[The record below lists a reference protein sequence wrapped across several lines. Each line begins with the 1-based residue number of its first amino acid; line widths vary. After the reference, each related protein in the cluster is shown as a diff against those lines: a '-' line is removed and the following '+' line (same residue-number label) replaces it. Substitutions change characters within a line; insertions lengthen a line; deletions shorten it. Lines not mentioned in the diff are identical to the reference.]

1 MSLIVRSPYC
11 YCVNIAGQKFNII
24 ILCVGKVV
32 FDSNVDICCFQLCY
46 MPDGSY
52 TYQAS
57 TWSGS
62 LGANDTRQ
70 VIFVFVSNKVHSVRH
85 HLYY

>member
-1 MSLIVRSPYC
+1 MMDRSLVSLFCECDRQKRVLLFC
-11 YCVNIAGQKFNII
+11 KHAGQRFNII
-24 ILCVGKVV
+24 ILCAGKVV
-32 FDSNVDICCFQLCY
+32 FYSNVYICCFQLCY

-70 VIFVFVSNKVHSVRH
+70 VIFVIWF
-85 HLYY
+85 Y